1 MNDII
6 QRMWIRLWYL
16 VVWLLP
22 ALALGLFSGRVASE
36 TWANVYEPRAI
47 VAMTFTALT
56 TVLALL
62 MVRPHPLSE
71 TWPLLMMWGYAL
83 YPHPDPLV
91 WTAVALL
98 TAVCFAQMIPL
109 PALPERWLAR
119 GGLVGTAVLFGA
131 LYLLTIAPG
140 LLPADNG
147 EFQFIAAQLGVA
159 HPPGFPLYTLLAHL
173 MTRLPIGDTA
183 AYRVNLLSVMTSTAV
198 LLLVYQTVWDMTKRV
213 WASATAVLALGT
225 ATTFWAQ
232 ATTANIRSLTA
243 LFAALA
249 LWALVRFYQE
259 TQASRENPTGATV
272 IPRSLRRG
280 IPTTLDAGIPHSE
293 DFVRNDKPIPR
304 SSAFARIPPKDRWL
318 VVAAL
323 AMGLGVSHHLSLT
336 FMSVV
341 FVIFV
346 VVVDPTIVK
355 TPKRWLRPLLAALLG
370 LLPLLYLPLRA
381 STAVRGASA
390 DLATWS
396 GFIEHVLGLGFQG
409 DFFYFTDPLTLGLR
423 LGVMGNIL
431 TFQFSGWLLAGMVI
445 GLALLLWREWKLGLL
460 FGLSF
465 GVFTLI
471 TAMYRAP
478 QTVEYMLPAYVP
490 MVLCLGYTARY
501 VGQSKSSRPLIQL
514 LTASLFTAVLF
525 QGWSH
530 WPSYWQMH
538 RMEDARDYAQ
548 NLLADAPPDAL
559 ILANWHWA
567 TPLWYLQE
575 VEGQRPD
582 VTVRYVAPGADPYG
596 ETWAQEIA
604 AAWGNGRDVI
614 ATWYD
619 PTTYA
624 NLPPPEPLHEA
635 FWFRQQPRTTLPAN
649 FTPLGANLGENIHL
663 LGYLMDKPTTEIWQE
678 AVLTLAWQPISQS
691 PNLPISINAHLI
703 GSDGRSYAQSDLTVS
718 PQPGGITLS
727 QFRLTLRPGAPPGD
741 YAIRVGSGETSTAV
755 TTHTVTPMSQPP
767 ITQHR
772 VYRGAS
778 TARLLGYDWDY
789 TLPDQPRLYLHW
801 QTADGYVTEVRD
813 NGDTTLPSLT
823 GPWGVSSNQW
833 AVSSEQGQ
841 HYVPLGQG
849 IIWIGDPISNLAVS
863 PPPISQSQT
872 SLLSQH
878 FTTTRPL
885 WRDYVVSTRLV
896 GYEADGF
903 HWAWCDLVDYVPA
916 MGAIPT
922 LKWIAGSYIT
932 SPHSIDY
939 TQESPTYETYCQ
951 SVKPAPG
958 APVLAVSDTAV
969 PGQSIGGMVTL
980 YDAFTQRP
988 LPILDERITA
998 QFPWIPLGQTT
1009 IAP

>member
-1 MNDII
+1 M
-6 QRMWIRLWYL
+6 
-16 VVWLLP
+16 
-22 ALALGLFSGRVASE
+22 
-36 TWANVYEPRAI
+36 YEPDVI
-47 VAMTFTALT
+47 VAITFTALT

-62 MVRPHPLSE
+62 MGRPHPLSE
-71 TWPLLMMWGYAL
+71 TWPLLLLWGYVL

-109 PALPERWLAR
+109 PPLPERWLVR

-131 LYLLTIAPG
+131 LYFFTLAPG

-147 EFQFIAAQLGVA
+147 EFQLIAAQLGVA

-173 MTRLPIGDTA
+173 MTRLPIGETA
-183 AYRVNLLSVMTSTAV
+183 AYRVNLLSVVTSTAV

-213 WASATAVLALGT
+213 WAAATAVLALGT

-259 TQASRENPTGATV
+259 TQTSTENPTGATV

-280 IPTTLDAGIPHSE
+280 IPAFRDVEIPHSA
-293 DFVRNDKPIPR
+293 DSVRNDSKNPR
-304 SSAFARIPPKDRWL
+304 LSAFIRVPFQDRWL
-318 VVAAL
+318 IVAAL
-323 AMGLGVSHHLSLT
+323 AMGLGVSHHLSLA
-336 FMSVV
+336 FMGVV
-341 FVIFV
+341 FLMFV
-346 VVVDPTIVK
+346 VVVDQAIVK
-355 TPKRWLRPLLAALLG
+355 MPKRWLRPLLAFLLG
-370 LLPLLYLPLRA
+370 LLPLLYLPLQA
-381 STAVRGASA
+381 GTAVRGASS

-409 DFFYFTDPLTLGLR
+409 DFFYFTHPLTLGLR
-423 LGVMGNIL
+423 LDVMGNVF
-431 TFQFSGWLLAGMVI
+431 TFQFSGWLLAGMLI

-465 GVFTLI
+465 GIFTLI

-490 MVLCLGYTARY
+490 MVLCFGYGVGEIKRLGDWEIKKTTISQSRGVPTANF
-501 VGQSKSSRPLIQL
+501 LI
-514 LTASLFTAVLF
+514 SYLFTAVIFTAAIF

-530 WPSYWQMH
+530 WPSYRQMH
-538 RMEDARDYAQ
+538 LVEDARDYAQ
-548 NLLADAPPDAL
+548 NLLADAPPGAL

-582 VTVRYVAPGADPYG
+582 MTVRYVAPGAAPYG

-604 AAWGNGRDVI
+604 ASWGNGRDVI
-614 ATWYD
+614 ATWVD
-619 PTTYA
+619 PAAYA
-624 NLPPPEPLHEA
+624 SLPPPEPLHEA

-649 FTPLGANLGENIHL
+649 FTPLNADLADSIHL
-663 LGYLMDKPTTEIWQE
+663 SGYHLDNPTTEIWQE
-678 AVLTLAWQPISQS
+678 ATITLAWQPISNLQS
-691 PNLPISINAHLI
+691 PISINAHLI
-703 GSDGRSYAQSDLTVS
+703 GADGRSYAQSDLTVT
-718 PQPGGITLS
+718 PQPDGLTLT
-727 QFRLTLRPGAPPGD
+727 QFRLTPRPGAQPGD
-741 YAIRVGSGETSTAV
+741 YVLRVGSGEGGTAV
-755 TTHTVTPMSQPP
+755 TTLTVIPMDQPP
-767 ITQHR
+767 LTQNR
-772 VYRGAS
+772 VYQGTNS
-778 TARLLGYDWDY
+778 LRLLGYDWDN
-789 TLPDQPRLYLHW
+789 TLPNQPRLYLHW
-801 QTADGYVTEVRD
+801 QTPDGYVTEVRD
-813 NGDTTLPSLT
+813 NGDTATSASLSAGVPPLA
-823 GPWGVSSNQW
+823 GPWGVKSEQW
-833 AVSSEQGQ
+833 AVGGEPRQ

-849 IIWIGDPISNLAVS
+849 IVWVGDPISNLQS
-863 PPPISQSQT
+863 PISPANQYP
-872 SLLSQH
+872 LPQH
-878 FTTTRPL
+878 LVASVPL

-916 MGAIPT
+916 LGAIPT
-922 LKWIAGSYIT
+922 LKWIAGSRVT
-932 SPHSIDY
+932 SPHLIDY
-939 TQESPTYETYCQ
+939 TQESPTYESYCQ
-951 SVKPAPG
+951 SVKPSPG
-958 APVLAVSDTAV
+958 APVLVVSDTAV
-969 PGQSIGGMVTL
+969 PGQTVGGMVAV
-980 YDAFTQRP
+980 YEAFTQRP
-988 LPILDERITA
+988 LPILDERITS